1 MKKFLIMA
9 LLFVGFSTVTY
20 AQRGK
25 EKSGGFFS
33 RLGGSKKPRKQMTHF
48 DQPKKDPNIQHNGTS
63 YRMNRKKEYV
73 VDGDGFGTAKQG
85 KRKRRK
91 K

>member
-33 RLGGSKKPRKQMTHF
+33 RFGGSKKPRKQMTHF